1 MKNNN
6 NLRTIK
12 NTIGSTQIE
21 QDNVIYKVTTYR
33 NNNSVIYKVQHTEIT
48 IL

>member
-12 NTIGSTQIE
+12 NTKESTKIE
-21 QDNVIYKVTTYR
+21 QDNVIYKEQY
-33 NNNSVIYKVQHTEIT
+33 TELLMRI
-48 IL
+48 